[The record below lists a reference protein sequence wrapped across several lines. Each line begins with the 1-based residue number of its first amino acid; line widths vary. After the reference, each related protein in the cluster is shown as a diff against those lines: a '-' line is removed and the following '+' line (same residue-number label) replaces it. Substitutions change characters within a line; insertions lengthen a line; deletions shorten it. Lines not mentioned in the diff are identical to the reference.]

1 MAHAPE
7 STCLSCG
14 AETPTIDDRCG
25 ACGAVK
31 DPSTLPTPTRSWPQ
45 TLSSHLLTALVWLA
59 MFTPGLITLVLAVA
73 VVESDALVL
82 VAILLLVAPLVVQ
95 LFAADWGDRADHPH

>member
-1 MAHAPE
+1 VAHAPE

-31 DPSTLPTPTRSWPQ
+31 DPSRLPTPTRSWPR
-45 TLSSHLLTALVWLA
+45 TLSSHLPTALVWLA
-59 MFTPGLITLVLAVA
+59 MLTPGLIVLVLAI
-73 VVESDALVL
+73 VVVGSDALFL
-82 VAILLLVAPLVVQ
+82 AAIVLLLAPLVVQ
-95 LFAADWGDRADHPH
+95 LFGADWGDRADHTH

>member
-1 MAHAPE
+1 MAPHAPE

-31 DPSTLPTPTRSWPQ
+31 DPSRLPAPTRSWPK
-45 TLSSHLLTALVWLA
+45 TLSSHLGTVLVWLA
-59 MFTPGLITLVLAVA
+59 MFTPGLVALAIAVA
-73 VVESDALVL
+73 VGGPAVLVL
-82 VAILLLVAPLVVQ
+82 VAVVLLVAPLAVQ
-95 LFAADWGDRADHPH
+95 LFGADWGDRADAP

>member
-1 MAHAPE
+1 VAHAPE

-31 DPSTLPTPTRSWPQ
+31 DPSRLPTPTRSWPK
-45 TLSSHLLTALVWLA
+45 TLSSHLATVLVWLA
-59 MFTPGLITLVLAVA
+59 MFTPGLAVLVLAVA
-73 VVESDALVL
+73 VVGSDALFLAAVVL
-82 VAILLLVAPLVVQ
+82 LIAPLVVQ
-95 LFAADWGDRADHPH
+95 LFGADWGDRADHPH

>member
-1 MAHAPE
+1 VPAHAPE

-31 DPSTLPTPTRSWPQ
+31 DPSRLPTPTRSWPR
-45 TLSSHLLTALVWLA
+45 TLSSHLGTVLVWLA
-59 MFTPGLITLVLAVA
+59 MFTPGLIVLVIALSVG
-73 VVESDALVL
+73 SDVLVL
-82 VAILLLVAPLVVQ
+82 VAVVLLLAPLVVQ
-95 LFAADWGDRADHPH
+95 LFGADWGDRADHSP